1 MSFQCSAR
9 TNVAGLTQS
18 FDFLDKICS
27 TDLKS
32 RGSRYNVEAKALAA
46 QWVIVQ
52 EFVRSIFQKIA
63 TVIPEENPRAS
74 WAQMLAIQDL
84 AVGLLLQQLPEL
96 YSYSSPVILVLKRE
110 FAGLTYES
118 RARGAFMR
126 PRKELAAS
134 VV

>member
-1 MSFQCSAR
+1 MSLAQHRA
-9 TNVAGLTQS
+9 
-18 FDFLDKICS
+18 FDFLDKTYFS
-27 TDLKS
+27 YLKTREARFTHET
-32 RGSRYNVEAKALAA
+32 RGLAA

-74 WAQMLAIQDL
+74 WVQMLAIQDL
-84 AVGLLLQQLPEL
+84 AVGLPLQQLPEL